1 MSMLQEFK
9 AFAMK
14 GNVLDLAVGVI
25 IGGAFGTIVNSLVGD
40 VFMPII
46 GMLTGGIN
54 FTGLS
59 ITIGEAVIAYGKFI
73 QAVFVFLITA
83 WALFLVVKGANAL
96 KRQEESKPAPPP
108 APTKEEI
115 LLTEI
120 RDALRSR

>member
-1 MSMLQEFK
+1 MIQEFK

-25 IGGAFGTIVNSLVGD
+25 IGGAFGSIVNSLVGD

-46 GMLTGGIN
+46 GIMTGGID
-54 FTGLS
+54 FSGLS
-59 ITIGEAVIAYGKFI
+59 VTVGEAAIAYGKFI
-73 QAVFVFLITA
+73 QATFVFLITA

-96 KRQEESKPAPPP
+96 RKQEEAKPTEPPP
-108 APTKEEI
+108 PSKEVV

-120 RDALRSR
+120 RDALRTR

>member
-1 MSMLQEFK
+1 MSILQEFK

-14 GNVLDLAVGVI
+14 GNVLDFAIGVI

-40 VFMPII
+40 VFMPLI
-46 GMLTGGIN
+46 GVLTGGIN

-59 ITIGEAVIAYGKFI
+59 IGFGDAAIAYGKFI

-83 WALFLVVKGANAL
+83 WALFLVVKAINAM
-96 KRQEESKPAPPP
+96 KKQEQAKPAPPP

-120 RDALRSR
+120 RDALRAR